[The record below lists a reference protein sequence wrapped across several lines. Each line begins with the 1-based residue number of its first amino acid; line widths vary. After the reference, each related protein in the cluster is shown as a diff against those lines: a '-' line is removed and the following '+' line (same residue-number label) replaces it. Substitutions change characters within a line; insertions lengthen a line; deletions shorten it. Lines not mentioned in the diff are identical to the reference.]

1 MSRFERTRRALVVF
15 DQGAEARNA
24 LWTGVSDESELRL
37 AMLADAWA
45 LAAVRS
51 AFLADTATFNTADG
65 VALVDIAF
73 MRGCAE
79 REVTPTG
86 A

>member
-15 DQGAEARNA
+15 DQGAGARNA
-24 LWTGVSDESELRL
+24 LWAGVSRDDELRL
-37 AMLADAWA
+37 ASLADARA

-65 VALVDIAF
+65 VALADIAF

-79 REVTPTG
+79 REITPTR

>member
-15 DQGAEARNA
+15 DQGAGARNA
-24 LWTGVSDESELRL
+24 LWAGVSDEGELRL

-45 LAAVRS
+45 LGAVRA
-51 AFLADTATFNTADG
+51 AFLADTSTFNTADG
-65 VALVDIAF
+65 VALADIAF

-79 REVTPTG
+79 REITPTR